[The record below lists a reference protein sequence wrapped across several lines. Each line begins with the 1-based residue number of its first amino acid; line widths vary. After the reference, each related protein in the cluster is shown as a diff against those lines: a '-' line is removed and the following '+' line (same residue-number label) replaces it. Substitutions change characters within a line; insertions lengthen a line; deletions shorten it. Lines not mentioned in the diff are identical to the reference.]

1 MEDYSPP
8 EVGHLVL
15 PERVPLQ
22 VGVPQGDAP
31 GASIRQ
37 DENLHH
43 NLNHNLASGI
53 IKWMIF
59 LVANLLYDYNVPVY
73 VRLSKTIVGERDF
86 LGSYSR
92 KMPQNF
98 GEVATNNQF

>member
-1 MEDYSPP
+1 MIYFVQDVQDDSEMEDYSAP

-53 IKWMIF
+53 IICLVIF
-59 LVANLLYDYNVPVY
+59 SVAKLLYNYNVPVY
-73 VRLSKTIVGERDF
+73 VRLFERFVGKRDF
-86 LGSYSR
+86 LGSHSR
-92 KMPQNF
+92 
-98 GEVATNNQF
+98 